1 MRKSALRYII
11 LHLGLAAYADDIS
24 LGYCDGNNVSGEL
37 SGMSAVAIR
46 LPSDEFP
53 MYHGSRIIGVRVGLG
68 ENCDKGVNVFLRDRL
83 DGADIYTYKTGALYK
98 GWCDVLFD
106 ESLDYPASDLVVG
119 YEVASGVRPGVSAVA
134 GYTSPDGCLVLENGR
149 WIDYTSQ
156 GVSPLC
162 LQLLVAGDSYAV
174 NDAALLTVDGL
185 VTGNG
190 KPFELTGIIRN
201 NTNSI
206 LREVDLTLD
215 ADGEMREGKASVA
228 DVLPGEVGSFTFPV
242 EGIDRSGKYECKVGI
257 DAVGG
262 NPDEYDFNNECGVS
276 IRFVDE
282 LVTRKVLVEEFTG
295 QNCPNCPAG
304 KERIGDA
311 MKGLDNVVMVAHH
324 TGFGNDD
331 LTATGSTML
340 HFFYNDPSGSTY
352 APAVMIDR
360 VQYSGNP
367 GPVCQIGEPEEIRS
381 RILARQ
387 KRPAEVA
394 LTLKRDYDPSAR
406 TLKIQTAVKQ
416 VEGMEVGGNPVINIM
431 LIENGIIAYQRPNY
445 NDYQHDE
452 VNRLFVTDALG
463 DPLQLSVT
471 DSVYATYELTVNDSW
486 NVDNMEIVAFVSNY
500 DSANCNNCMV
510 YNAESCALVG
520 NDNIPG
526 SGVGDTVATEKRIS
540 GIYSISGVL
549 LNSMQPGVNII
560 RYTDGTTRKVIVK

>member
-1 MRKSALRYII
+1 MKKFAL
-11 LHLGLAAYADDIS
+11 LGLLLHSVLIASADDVS
-24 LGYCDGNNVSGEL
+24 LGYCDGNNVSEEL

-46 LPSDEFP
+46 LPADEFP
-53 MYHGSRIIGVRVGLG
+53 MYQGSRIIGVRIGLG
-68 ENCDKGVNVFLRDRL
+68 ANCDKGLNVFLRNRL
-83 DGADIYTYKTGALYK
+83 DGTDLYTFKTGALYK

-106 ESLDYPASDLVVG
+106 EPLDYPASDLIVG
-119 YEVASGVRPGVSAVA
+119 YEVASGVRPGFSAIS
-134 GYTSPDGCLVLENGR
+134 GYTSSDGCLVLENGSWSDR
-149 WIDYTSQ
+149 SSQ
-156 GVSPLC
+156 GTSPLC
-162 LQLLVAGDSYAV
+162 LQLLVAGDSYAS

-190 KPFELTGIIRN
+190 TSFELTGIIRN

-215 ADGEMREGKASVA
+215 ADGELREGKATVA
-228 DVLPGEVGSFTFPV
+228 DVLPGELGFFAFPV

-257 DAVGG
+257 DAVAG
-262 NPDEYDFNNECGVS
+262 NPDEYAFNNECGVS

-282 LVTRKVLVEEFTG
+282 LVPRKVLVEEFTG

-311 MKGLDNVVMVAHH
+311 LKGLDNVVMVAHH

-340 HFFYNDPSGSTY
+340 HFFYNDGGSTY
-352 APAVMIDR
+352 APAVMTDR
-360 VQYSGNP
+360 QQYAPNP
-367 GPVCQIGEPEEIRS
+367 GPVCQIGEADEVRT
-381 RILARQ
+381 RIVGRQ

-394 LTLKRDYDPSAR
+394 LTLKRDYDPPTRA
-406 TLKIQTAVKQ
+406 LKIQAAIKQ
-416 VEGMEVGGNPVINIM
+416 VDGMEVGGNPVINIM

-452 VNRLFVTDALG
+452 VNRMFVTGALG
-463 DPLQLSVT
+463 DPVQLSVT
-471 DSVYATYELTVNDSW
+471 DSVYATYEVTVNDSW

-500 DSANCNNCMV
+500 DSANCNNCLV

-526 SGVGDTVATEKRIS
+526 SGVGDTVASDKRIS

-549 LNSMQPGVNII
+549 MDSMQPGVNII
-560 RYTDGTTRKVIVK
+560 RYSDGTTRKVIVK

>member
-1 MRKSALRYII
+1 MKKFALLFFL
-11 LHLGLAAYADDIS
+11 LHLGLTSYSDDIS
-24 LGYCDGNNVSGEL
+24 IGYCDGNNVSEEL

-46 LPSDEFP
+46 LPADEFP
-53 MYHGSRIIGVRVGLG
+53 MYQGSRIIGVRIGLG
-68 ENCDKGVNVFLRDRL
+68 ANCDKGVNVFLRDRL
-83 DGADIYTYKTGALYK
+83 DGTDLYTFKTGALYK

-106 ESLDYPASDLVVG
+106 EPVDYPASDLVVG
-119 YEVASGVRPGVSAVA
+119 YEVASGVRPGVSAVS
-134 GYTSPDGCLVLENGR
+134 GYTSSDGCLALANGS
-149 WIDYTSQ
+149 WTDYTNQ

-162 LQLLVAGDSYAV
+162 IQLLVAGDSYAV
-174 NDAALLTVDGL
+174 NDAALLTVDDL

-190 KPFELTGIIRN
+190 SPFELTGVIRN

-215 ADGEMREGKASVA
+215 ADGELREGKAMVA
-228 DVLPGEVGSFTFPV
+228 DVLPGELGSFTFPV
-242 EGIDRSGKYECKVGI
+242 EGIDRSGKYDCKVDI
-257 DAVGG
+257 DAVAG
-262 NPDEYDFNNECGVS
+262 NADEYDFNNECGVS

-311 MKGLDNVVMVAHH
+311 MKGLDDVVMVAHH

-331 LTATGSTML
+331 LTATGSTRL
-340 HFFYNDPSGSTY
+340 HFFYNDPGGSTY
-352 APAVMIDR
+352 APAVMTDR

-367 GPVCQIGEPEEIRS
+367 GPVCQIGEPEEIRA

-394 LTLKRDYDPSAR
+394 LILKRDYDPSAR

-431 LIENGIIAYQRPNY
+431 LVENGIIAYQRPNY

-452 VNRLFVTDALG
+452 VNRLFVTDVLG

-486 NVDNMEIVAFVSNY
+486 NVGNMEIVAFVSNY

-549 LNSMQPGVNII
+549 LDSMQPGVNII
-560 RYTDGTTRKVIVK
+560 RYTDGTVRKLVVR

>member
-1 MRKSALRYII
+1 MKQFALLYLL
-11 LHLGLAAYADDIS
+11 LHLGVAAYADDIS

-37 SGMSAVAIR
+37 SGVSAVAIK
-46 LPSDEFP
+46 LPSDQFP
-53 MYHGSRIIGVRVGLG
+53 MYQGSRIIGVRIGLG
-68 ENCDKGVNVFLRDRL
+68 ANCDKGVNVFLRDRL
-83 DGADIYTYKTGALYK
+83 DGTDLYTFKTGALYK

-106 ESLDYPASDLVVG
+106 ESVDYPASDLVVG

-134 GYTSPDGCLVLENGR
+134 GYTSSDGCLALENGSWSDR
-149 WIDYTSQ
+149 TRQ
-156 GVSPLC
+156 GVPPLC
-162 LQLLVAGDSYAV
+162 IQLLVGGDSYTS

-190 KPFELTGIIRN
+190 TSFELTGIIRN

-215 ADGEMREGKASVA
+215 ADGELREGKATVA
-228 DVLPGEVGSFTFPV
+228 DVLPGEIGSFTFPV
-242 EGIDRSGKYECKVGI
+242 EGIDRSGKYDCKVSI
-257 DAVGG
+257 DAVAG
-262 NPDEYDFNNECGVS
+262 NPDGYDFNNECGVS

-282 LVTRKVLVEEFTG
+282 LVARKVLVEEFTG

-360 VQYSGNP
+360 QQYAPNP
-367 GPVCQIGEPEEIRS
+367 GPVGQIIETETMRS
-381 RILARQ
+381 RIIGRQ

-394 LTLKRDYDPSAR
+394 LTLKRDYDSSTRALR
-406 TLKIQTAVKQ
+406 IQAAVKQ
-416 VEGMEVGGNPVINIM
+416 VEGMEIGGNPVINVM

-463 DPLQLSVT
+463 DPVQLSVT
-471 DSVYATYELTVNDSW
+471 DSIYATYEVTVKDSW

-526 SGVGDTVATEKRIS
+526 SGVGDIVAAERRVA
-540 GIYSISGVL
+540 GIYSVSGVL
-549 LNSMQPGVNII
+549 LDSMQPGVNII
-560 RYTDGTTRKVIVK
+560 RYSDGTVRKLVVK

>member
-1 MRKSALRYII
+1 MKKFALLYLL
-11 LHLGLAAYADDIS
+11 LHLGFTAYADDIS

-37 SGMSAVAIR
+37 SGVSAVAIR
-46 LPSDEFP
+46 LPADEFP
-53 MYHGSRIIGVRVGLG
+53 MYQGSGIIGVRIGLG
-68 ENCDKGVNVFLRDRL
+68 ANCDKGVNVFLRDRL
-83 DGADIYTYKTGALYK
+83 DGTDLYTFKTGALYK

-106 ESLDYPASDLVVG
+106 EPLDYPASDLVVG
-119 YEVASGVRPGVSAVA
+119 YEVASGVRPGVSVVSD
-134 GYTSPDGCLVLENGR
+134 YTSSDGCLVLENGR
-149 WIDYTSQ
+149 WIDYASQ

-162 LQLLVAGDSYAV
+162 IQLLVAGDSYTS

-215 ADGEMREGKASVA
+215 ADGELREGKAMVA

-242 EGIDRSGKYECKVGI
+242 EGIDRSGKYECKVSVN
-257 DAVGG
+257 AVAG
-262 NPDEYDFNNECGVS
+262 NADEYDFNNECGVS

-282 LVTRKVLVEEFTG
+282 LVARKVLVEEFTG
-295 QNCPNCPAG
+295 QNCPNCPGG

-311 MKGLDNVVMVAHH
+311 IRGLDDVVMVAHH

-340 HFFYNDPSGSTY
+340 HFFYNDSNGSTY
-352 APAVMIDR
+352 APAVMTDR
-360 VQYSGNP
+360 EQYSGNP

-406 TLKIQTAVKQ
+406 TLKIQAAVKQ

-452 VNRLFVTDALG
+452 VNRLFVTDPLG
-463 DPLQLSVT
+463 DPVQLSVT
-471 DSVYATYELTVNDSW
+471 DSVYATYEVTVNDSW

-500 DSANCNNCMV
+500 DSANCNNCVV
-510 YNAESCALVG
+510 YNAESCKLVG

-540 GIYSISGVL
+540 GIYSVSGVL
-549 LNSMQPGVNII
+549 LDSMQPGVNII
-560 RYTDGTTRKVIVK
+560 RYTDGTVRKLVVR